1 MSFMKEL
8 INGVVKKFEVFER
21 FFHNKD
27 KNLDYKTRLDSED
40 VEDMSYLHLMH
51 DYMSKNWTLRIDG
64 KDVPYVSPIY
74 GYLERKKALLISLDG
89 GGRREMENILKP
101 EVNEEENK
109 KGSWDRMVNPS

>member
-27 KNLDYKTRLDSED
+27 KNIDYKTRLDAED

-51 DYMSKNWTLRIDG
+51 DYMSKNWILVIDG
-64 KDVPYVSPIY
+64 KQTPYVSPLY
-74 GYLERKKALLISLDG
+74 GYLERKKALLVSLDG
-89 GGRREMENILKP
+89 RGRIEMENILKP
-101 EVNEEENK
+101 EINENEEK
-109 KGSWDRMVNPS
+109 KNTWDRMVSS